1 MFGVKLFSPTTPSN
15 AVTIYRG
22 PDHRGYGFEDG
33 HPFGLDRLSRFW
45 SEMTRRGLE
54 DRISV
59 AVSPQASRTEI
70 ESFHE
75 ARYVDRVIEQ
85 SIDGTG
91 YLDYGDTPAFPG
103 IYEGSATVVG
113 GVLDAVAQLMR
124 GATTRVFIPIA
135 GLHHARRREAG
146 GFCVFNDCAV
156 AIEILRSRFG
166 LDRIAYVDIDAHH
179 GDGVF
184 YGFEADA
191 GVVIGDIHE
200 DGRFLYP
207 GTGHEHETG
216 IGPAE
221 GTKLNLPLPPGAG
234 DDDFFQAWER
244 VEAHI
249 DKARPEFVI
258 LQCGADALAGDPLAH
273 LEMTPAAHRLAA
285 TRLCAL
291 ADRHCNGRL
300 LALGGGGYNP
310 QGIAEGWCAV
320 VEAMLES

>member
-1 MFGVKLFSPTTPSN
+1 MSSPTPPRN
-15 AVTIYRG
+15 VVTVYRG

-45 SEMTRRGLE
+45 SEMIRRGLE
-54 DRISV
+54 DRIVV
-59 AVSPQASRTEI
+59 AVSPQASRADI

-75 ARYVDRVIEQ
+75 PSYVNRVIEQ

-103 IYEGSATVVG
+103 IYEASATVVG
-113 GVLDAVAQLMR
+113 GVLDAVSRLMH
-124 GATTRVFIPIA
+124 GSTTRAFIPIA

-156 AIEILRSRFG
+156 AIEVLRSRFG

-184 YGFEADA
+184 YGFEADT

-216 IGPAE
+216 TGPAE

-234 DDDFFQAWER
+234 DDDFFEAWER

-249 DKARPEFVI
+249 DTARPEFVI
-258 LQCGADALAGDPLAH
+258 LQCGADGLAGDPLAH
-273 LEMTPAAHRLAA
+273 LEMTAAAHRLAA

-291 ADRHCNGRL
+291 ADRHCNGRV
-300 LALGGGGYNP
+300 LALGGGGYSP
-310 QGIAEGWCAV
+310 QGIADGWCAV
-320 VEAMLES
+320 VEALLES